1 MRSEVDAARVRE
13 FMRELGRSTSE
24 SARVYLVGGGT
35 AVLHGWREM
44 TADLDIKF
52 VSEVDLG
59 PVLSDLKQ
67 RLNLNIELASPDLF
81 IPPLPGWEERSQF
94 IQREGKLD
102 FFHFDL
108 YSQALSKIERG
119 FDRDL
124 DDVAAMI
131 ETGGV
136 DRARLLELFL
146 AIKPELN
153 RYPALDP
160 STFEQAVRRIA
171 DAE

>member
-1 MRSEVDAARVRE
+1 
-13 FMRELGRSTSE
+13 
-24 SARVYLVGGGT
+24 
-35 AVLHGWREM
+35 M

-59 PVLSDLKQ
+59 PVLSELKQ

-81 IPPLPGWEERSQF
+81 IPPLPGWEERSEF

-131 ETGGV
+131 KTAGV
-136 DRARLLELFL
+136 DRARLLEFFL

-160 STFEQAVRRIA
+160 PTFEQAVRRV
-171 DAE
+171 AETE

>member
-1 MRSEVDAARVRE
+1 MRPEVDATRVRE
-13 FMRELGRSTSE
+13 FMREFGRSTSE
-24 SARVYLVGGGT
+24 PARVYIVGGGT
-35 AVLHGWREM
+35 AVLRGWRAM
-44 TADLDIKF
+44 TADLDIKC
-52 VSEVDLG
+52 VSAVDLG

-67 RLNLNIELASPDLF
+67 RLNLNIELASPDHF
-81 IPPLPGWEERSQF
+81 IPPLPGWEDRSEF
-94 IQREGKLD
+94 IQRERKVD

-108 YSQALSKIERG
+108 YSQALAKIERG

-131 ETGGV
+131 KTRGV
-136 DRARLLELFL
+136 DRARLLEFFL

-160 STFEQAVRRIA
+160 STFEQAVRRV
-171 DAE
+171 AEAE

>member
-1 MRSEVDAARVRE
+1 M
-13 FMRELGRSTSE
+13 
-24 SARVYLVGGGT
+24 
-35 AVLHGWREM
+35 LHGWRAM

-59 PVLSDLKQ
+59 PVLSELKQ

-81 IPPLPGWEERSQF
+81 IPPLPGWEERSEF

-131 ETGGV
+131 KTAGV
-136 DRARLLELFL
+136 DRARLLEFFL

-160 STFEQAVRRIA
+160 PTFEQAVRRV
-171 DAE
+171 AETE

>member
-1 MRSEVDAARVRE
+1 
-13 FMRELGRSTSE
+13 
-24 SARVYLVGGGT
+24 
-35 AVLHGWREM
+35 VLHGWRAM

-59 PVLSDLKQ
+59 PVLSELKQ

-81 IPPLPGWEERSQF
+81 IPPLPGWEERSEF

-131 ETGGV
+131 KTAGV
-136 DRARLLELFL
+136 DRARLLEFFL

-160 STFEQAVRRIA
+160 PTFEQAVRRV
-171 DAE
+171 AETE

>member
-1 MRSEVDAARVRE
+1 MRPEVDAAKVQE

-24 SARVYLVGGGT
+24 SGRVYLVGGGT
-35 AVLHGWREM
+35 AVLHGWRA
-44 TADLDIKF
+44 TTSDLDIKF

-81 IPPLPGWEERSQF
+81 IPPLPGWEERSEF
-94 IQREGKLD
+94 IRRERKLD

-108 YSQALSKIERG
+108 YSQALAKIERG

-131 ETGGV
+131 KIGGV
-136 DRARLLELFL
+136 DRARLLGFFL

-153 RYPALDP
+153 HYPALDP
-160 STFEQAVRRIA
+160 STFEQAVRRVTE
-171 DAE
+171 AE

>member
-1 MRSEVDAARVRE
+1 
-13 FMRELGRSTSE
+13 
-24 SARVYLVGGGT
+24 
-35 AVLHGWREM
+35 M

-59 PVLSDLKQ
+59 PVLSELKQ

-81 IPPLPGWEERSQF
+81 IPPLPGWEERSEF

-131 ETGGV
+131 KTAGV
-136 DRARLLELFL
+136 DRARLLEFFL
-146 AIKPELN
+146 AIKP
-153 RYPALDP
+153 
-160 STFEQAVRRIA
+160 
-171 DAE
+171 